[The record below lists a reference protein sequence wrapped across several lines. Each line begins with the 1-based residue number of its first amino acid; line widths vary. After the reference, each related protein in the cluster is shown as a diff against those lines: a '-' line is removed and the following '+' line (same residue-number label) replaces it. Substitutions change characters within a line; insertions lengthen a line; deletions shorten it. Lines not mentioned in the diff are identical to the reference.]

1 MRWNPVLPQKGMC
14 CDPTSSVHPKKGF
27 QVIKLSY
34 HKCYSDNLVRF
45 LLQIPL
51 NLLVL

>member
-14 CDPTSSVHPKKGF
+14 CDPTSSVRPEKGS

-34 HKCYSDNLVRF
+34 YEYYSDNPVYF
-45 LLQIPL
+45 LSQISL
-51 NLLVL
+51 NLMVL